1 MGDYKNGLDYLEQL
15 KARKPE
21 TKLTFDSLR
30 GYLFGKAQKEGIPMH
45 GVFELT
51 PLCNFDCKMC
61 YTHLHREQMQGKELL
76 TVDQWK
82 GLMREAWEA
91 GMISATL
98 TGGECLT
105 YPGFKDLYLYLRS
118 LGVLVNILSNGSL
131 LDEDWVR
138 FFQEHKPTFFSI
150 TLYGGDEDTYER
162 VTGQRKFA
170 KVTENL
176 HRLIAAEI
184 NLKLAVTPS
193 KYMGEG
199 VYDTIRAAASFGV
212 PYMVNSILFDP
223 YKETGRSG
231 QEHDLD
237 LESYAHI
244 LRLVNELKGIET
256 READPEKLPPP
267 GGSCHEITKYGLPC
281 RAGHCNFT
289 IEWDGTLIPC
299 SSIREFSAKPLE
311 EGFVAAWENIRQQC
325 DRWPQTPECMDCPY
339 HPVCVRCPVLRS
351 QFAGPGKQPLALC
364 ERTRYLVQR
373 GVYPIQECE
382 E

>member
-1 MGDYKNGLDYLEQL
+1 MGEYRRFSDFLKQL
-15 KARKPE
+15 KAKDPQANPS
-21 TKLTFDSLR
+21 FDSLQ
-30 GYLFGKAQKEGIPMH
+30 GFLFAKAKKNGIPSH

-61 YTHLHREQMQGKELL
+61 YTHLRRDQMQGKELL

-118 LGVLVNILSNGSL
+118 LGVLVNILTNGSL
-131 LDEDWVR
+131 LDESWVR
-138 FFQEHKPTFFSI
+138 FFEEHQPTYFSI

-170 KVTENL
+170 AVSENIR
-176 HRLIAAEI
+176 RLMAAGI
-184 NLKLAVTPS
+184 HVKLSVTPS

-199 VYDTIRAAASFGV
+199 VYDTVRAAASFGA

-223 YKETGRSG
+223 HEETGRSG
-231 QEHDLD
+231 QDHDLD
-237 LESYAHI
+237 MESYARI
-244 LRLVNELKGIET
+244 LRLVNELKGLET
-256 READPEKLPPP
+256 REVDPETLPPP
-267 GGSCHEITKYGLPC
+267 GGSCHEISKYGLPC
-281 RAGHCNFT
+281 RAGRCNFT

-311 EGFVAAWENIRQQC
+311 QGFGPAWDSVRRQCGQ
-325 DRWPQTPECMDCPY
+325 WPQTPECMECPY
-339 HPVCVRCPVLRS
+339 HPVCVSCPVLRS
-351 QFAGPGKQPLALC
+351 QSAGPGKQPLAIC

-373 GVYPIQECE
+373 GVYAIQECE